1 MYPKPCFRV
10 VGFSGA
16 FSLSV
21 KPGASTKAGSSSGRH
36 LGMSPGKLYGE
47 CPFSGPVKSKRGYE
61 CAATL
66 SPSCFSVVVGMQP
79 GQCQQGFIPFFQA
92 VYHFFSEGLVNSKI
106 TLK

>member
-21 KPGASTKAGSSSGRH
+21 KPGASTKAGGSSGRH

-47 CPFSGPVKSKRGYE
+47 CPFSGPVKSKKGDE
-61 CAATL
+61 CALTVSSSSFA
-66 SPSCFSVVVGMQP
+66 VVVGMQCE
-79 GQCQQGFIPFFQA
+79 QCQQGLIGFFQA
-92 VYHFFSEGLVNSKI
+92 VYHFLSEGLVNSKI